1 MAVNFPNSPSVNDT
15 FTSNGVTFEWNGTAW
30 KLPASPGVKGL
41 KGDIGE
47 KGQKG
52 EKGNKGDK
60 GEKGQKGEVGQK
72 GQKGEK
78 GEKGQKGEVGL
89 SGGAGSKGQK
99 GEKGEVGAQGS
110 GGSAGDKGQKGEV
123 GPTGADNS
131 TKGQKGE
138 VGATGGSGS
147 VGSQGIKGQKG
158 EVGAGGSTG
167 ATGAQGPQ
175 GNTGPTGPTGPQGPT
190 GAQGPTGPTSF
201 NGSIRNVATNTKTG
215 AWSLRYYNSTVDVG
229 LLTSLTPNDNS
240 NKILV
245 RYFVYC
251 GGSGASFGTS
261 TTNRSR
267 LASYL
272 QRRIGGGGWSTV
284 FQGNQGQG
292 SIPLIPSVP
301 GGPSNNT
308 YTYITGGAQT
318 SGNQDICLLAHEY
331 LDSPG
336 TTQQVQYRVL
346 VQGANHGG
354 SYSWYLTL
362 GRSYTTGWGN
372 VAQAPCSLTAMELE
386 A

>member
-1 MAVNFPNSPSVNDT
+1 M
-15 FTSNGVTFEWNGTAW
+15 
-30 KLPASPGVKGL
+30 
-41 KGDIGE
+41 
-47 KGQKG
+47 
-52 EKGNKGDK
+52 
-60 GEKGQKGEVGQK
+60 
-72 GQKGEK
+72 
-78 GEKGQKGEVGL
+78 
-89 SGGAGSKGQK
+89 
-99 GEKGEVGAQGS
+99 
-110 GGSAGDKGQKGEV
+110 
-123 GPTGADNS
+123 
-131 TKGQKGE
+131 
-138 VGATGGSGS
+138 
-147 VGSQGIKGQKG
+147 
-158 EVGAGGSTG
+158 
-167 ATGAQGPQ
+167 
-175 GNTGPTGPTGPQGPT
+175 
-190 GAQGPTGPTSF
+190 
-201 NGSIRNVATNTKTG
+201 
-215 AWSLRYYNSTVDVG
+215 
-229 LLTSLTPNDNS
+229 TPNDNS

-284 FQGNQGQG
+284 FQGGQGQG

-362 GRSYTTGWGN
+362 GRSYQTGWGN

>member
-1 MAVNFPNSPSVNDT
+1 MGPQ
-15 FTSNGVTFEWNGTAW
+15 GTQ
-30 KLPASPGVKGL
+30 G
-41 KGDIGE
+41 
-47 KGQKG
+47 GQ
-52 EKGNKGDK
+52 
-60 GEKGQKGEVGQK
+60 
-72 GQKGEK
+72 
-78 GEKGQKGEVGL
+78 
-89 SGGAGSKGQK
+89 
-99 GEKGEVGAQGS
+99 GAQG
-110 GGSAGDKGQKGEV
+110 
-123 GPTGADNS
+123 PTGPQGPGG

-138 VGATGGSGS
+138 VGTSGGQGPTGAPGPSGTGGT
-147 VGSQGIKGQKG
+147 KGQKG
-158 EVGAGGSTG
+158 EVGNSVTGPTGPQGPSGTSGDKGQKGEIGADGGSGADGDKGQKGQKG
-167 ATGAQGPQ
+167 ATGAQ
-175 GNTGPTGPTGPQGPT
+175 GPTGPQGPT
-190 GAQGPTGPTSF
+190 GSQGPTGPTSF

-229 LLTSLTPNDNS
+229 LLTSLTPNDSS

-272 QRRIGGGGWSTV
+272 QRRIGSGGWSTV
-284 FQGNQGQG
+284 FQGGQGQG

-354 SYSWYLTL
+354 SYAWYLTL